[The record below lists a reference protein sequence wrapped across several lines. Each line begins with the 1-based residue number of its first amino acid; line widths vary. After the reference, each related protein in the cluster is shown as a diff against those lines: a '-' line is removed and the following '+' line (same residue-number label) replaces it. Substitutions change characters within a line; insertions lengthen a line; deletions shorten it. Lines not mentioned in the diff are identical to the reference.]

1 MSEVSRVSFCPF
13 AFSTGAFGQLACG
26 AALASGAALACC
38 LVHPAMVHT
47 KAPLI
52 SVNLSFRGAF
62 ILCAIAGE
70 ASA

>member
-13 AFSTGAFGQLACG
+13 AFSTGACVRLACSAALACG
-26 AALASGAALACC
+26 AALACC
-38 LVHPAMVHT
+38 LAHPAMGHT

-52 SVNLSFRGAF
+52 SVDLSFRGAF

>member
-13 AFSTGAFGQLACG
+13 AFSAGACARLACS
-26 AALASGAALACC
+26 AALDCGTALACC
-38 LVHPAMVHT
+38 LAHPAMGHT

-52 SVNLSFRGAF
+52 SVDLSFRGAF
-62 ILCAIAGE
+62 ILCALAGE